1 MHDYTRFD
9 APLPHPGET
18 LREDF
23 LPQYGLT
30 AGSLAKAMGLKD
42 RTRIE
47 RVVREQQ
54 PLRRTRTPPATRQQR
69 TLAPFPIPDV
79 RPPAGRIVL
88 RPVSDRFRPKA
99 DPEIAPSNTGNG
111 FRSFHFSLYF
121 FAPIAQKVI

>member
-1 MHDYTRFD
+1 MHDYTKFE

-47 RVVREQQ
+47 RIVRGRQ
-54 PLRRTRTPPATRQQR
+54 PITSDTALR
-69 TLAPFPIPDV
+69 LARVFGTSADLWMNMQVAHDLSKVAI
-79 RPPAGRIVL
+79 AE
-88 RPVSDRFRPKA
+88 KA
-99 DPEIAPSNTGNG
+99 ELAAIK
-111 FRSFHFSLYF
+111 
-121 FAPIAQKVI
+121 PIAVPV